1 MKTRHRIL
9 AFRMTL
15 LAASIVAACVAGCQS
30 AAPTSLATAEEQA
43 AGGGDTAE
51 VGKGGAELWSQN
63 CGRCHNLRPQNSFSS
78 TQWDVIVHHMRV
90 RANLTAD
97 EYRAIRDYLTGT
109 KH

>member
-1 MKTRHRIL
+1 MKTRHRVL

-15 LAASIVAACVAGCQS
+15 LAASIVAACLAGCQS
-30 AAPTSLATAEEQA
+30 AAPAPLATAEEQA
-43 AGGGDTAE
+43 AGGDTGE
-51 VGKGGAELWSQN
+51 VGKGGAEAWSQN
-63 CGRCHNLRPQNSFSS
+63 CARCHNLRPPNSFSS

-90 RANLTAD
+90 KANLTAD